1 MTSITTVVINV
12 AGGLAIFLLGMQ
24 LLSEGLQAVAGQR
37 LRKMIATAT
46 SNRFAGILTGTVVT
60 SIVQSSSVVTVMVV
74 GFVTAGIMTLQQAIN
89 VIIGANIGTTVTAWI
104 VSLQTS
110 SIGGYGMIIIALAT
124 IPYLFAK
131 KEKIRYTGLAFLGL
145 GLIFYG
151 LEFMGGELK
160 ILKEEPAFKAL
171 FQLFHADSFAGTIK
185 CITVGAIAT
194 AIIQSSSAATAIII
208 TLASMGVINFQTAG
222 ALVLGSNIGTTI
234 TAWLATLGAT
244 TEARRAALAHTL
256 FNCLGVVLATPFL
269 LPVIVPAITK
279 IYGTVAA
286 DGTITFTNVAI
297 PVAMMHT
304 CFNVVNTIVFLPF
317 VKQFAALVRM
327 LVPSA
332 EVKEV
337 KRLTMLD
344 PTRIAPVLAV
354 EQARKEVEYM
364 ADCNREILS
373 EFRIVL
379 TGEIREDLE
388 QHIFETEDKLDRIQH
403 EVSLFLGKVMTM
415 SLPSDVADRARMLLR
430 VADEYES
437 VSDEVMTLL
446 KLVRRIRNNGMVL
459 SEKGRAEMLSLH
471 DHCSAFADTV
481 TKAFKQGKDKAPDIL
496 THMRL
501 NSQSITAEV
510 KAIRASQLERL
521 QNMGGTEAMKIVAL
535 MDVLNAYRKLKETCL
550 NIGEAMLDES
560 HPDLT

>member
-1 MTSITTVVINV
+1 MTSITTIVINV
-12 AGGLAIFLLGMQ
+12 AGGLALFLLGMQ

-60 SIVQSSSVVTVMVV
+60 GIVQSSSVVTVMVV

-104 VSLQTS
+104 VSLQGT
-110 SIGGYGMIIIALAT
+110 SIGNCGMIIIAAGTL
-124 IPYLFAK
+124 PYLFAK
-131 KEKIRYTGLAFLGL
+131 KEKIRYTGLALLGL

-160 ILKEEPAFKAL
+160 ILKDEPSFKAL
-171 FQLFHADSFAGTIK
+171 FQMFHADSLAGTIK
-185 CITVGAIAT
+185 CIVVGTIAT

-208 TLASMGVINFQTAG
+208 TLASMGVINFPTAG
-222 ALVLGSNIGTTI
+222 ALVFGSNIGTTI

-256 FNCLGVVLATPFL
+256 FNCFGVILVTPFF
-269 LPVIVPAITK
+269 LPAVVPVFTK
-279 IYGTVAA
+279 IYGTFSA
-286 DGTITFTNVAI
+286 DGAVTFTNVAI
-297 PVAMMHT
+297 PIAMLHT
-304 CFNVVNTIVFLPF
+304 CFNVLNTIFFLPF
-317 VKQFAALVRM
+317 VKQFAALVRI

-379 TGEIREDLE
+379 TGEVREDLE

-437 VSDEVMTLL
+437 VSDEVMSLL

-459 SEKGRAEMLSLH
+459 SEKGRTEMLSLH
-471 DHCSAFADTV
+471 DHCAAFADTV